1 MSALHWEH
9 ALLSRANEVGRL
21 DANPLLPPVVDKSLL
36 NRAYTHCDSLTAVHS
51 RSFYLASRLLPVRK
65 RRAVRVLYAFCR
77 VCDNIVDESGGNA
90 ERLLAEWRECTLSS
104 SPWQRDPVA
113 IAWMDVRSRYRIPR
127 CYAEQFIAGIAR
139 DLEQTRYETF
149 ADLTTYAYGVASTV
163 GLMCM
168 HIVGFSGLEAIPCA
182 IKMGVALQVTDILRD
197 VGEDWRMGR
206 LYLPAAELAQFGLTE
221 ADLAAGRIGDRWRA
235 FMRFQ
240 IARNRRLYA
249 EAWPGISMLPQDG
262 RLAIATAAELYRAIL
277 DDIEAHDYDVFTR
290 RAQVSDWAKLRKLP
304 GIWRRGRTGA
314 QHPTTAR
321 RLPSVVDGRQG

>member
-1 MSALHWEH
+1 
-9 ALLSRANEVGRL
+9 
-21 DANPLLPPVVDKSLL
+21 
-36 NRAYTHCDSLTAVHS
+36 
-51 RSFYLASRLLPVRK
+51 
-65 RRAVRVLYAFCR
+65 
-77 VCDNIVDESGGNA
+77 
-90 ERLLAEWRECTLSS
+90 LSS
-104 SPWQRDPVA
+104 NPWQRDAVA

-127 CYAEQFIAGIAR
+127 CYAEQLIAGIAR

-168 HIVGFSGLEAIPCA
+168 HVIGFSGLEAIPYA
-182 IKMGVALQVTDILRD
+182 IKMGVALQLTDILRD

-206 LYLPAAELAQFGLTE
+206 LYLPATELAQFGLTE
-221 ADLAAGRIGDRWRA
+221 ADLAAGRIDDRWRA

-240 IARNRRLYA
+240 IARNRRLYE
-249 EAWPGISMLPQDG
+249 EAWPGIPMLHQDG

-304 GIWRRGRTGA
+304 GVWWRGRADA
-314 QHPTTAR
+314 QHPTSER
-321 RLPSVVDGRQG
+321 RLPSVVGGCQR